1 MDPFGG
7 GDEQLRV
14 WTSARIQA
22 VSVPVD
28 REAEY
33 FMTEK
38 RSGLPVLG
46 FADQRSFEKWL
57 AAQLADAVG
66 VWIKFAK
73 KAATTAKLTK
83 AEAIEAALCHGWI
96 DGKLEKYDDQHWLVR
111 FTPRTSRSKW
121 SALNRNKA
129 LALIK
134 AGRMRPAGLAQI
146 EAAKA
151 DGRWEGAYA
160 PTSQAEVPAD
170 LQKVLDNNP
179 KASAFFATLNS
190 RNRYAILYRIG
201 NVKKAET
208 RARKIAEFVAMLE
221 RGETIHG

>member
-1 MDPFGG
+1 
-7 GDEQLRV
+7 
-14 WTSARIQA
+14 
-22 VSVPVD
+22 
-28 REAEY
+28 
-33 FMTEK
+33 MTEK

-46 FADQRSFEKWL
+46 FSDQRSFERWL
-57 AAQLADAVG
+57 ASQPADAAG
-66 VWIKFAK
+66 VWIKFARQ
-73 KAATTAKLTK
+73 AATAKLTK
-83 AEAIEAALCHGWI
+83 AEAIDAALCHGWI

-121 SALNRNKA
+121 SVLNRNKA

-134 AGRMRPAGLAQI
+134 QGRMRPAGLAHI

-151 DGRWEGAYA
+151 DGRWQRAYA
-160 PTSQAEVPAD
+160 PASQAEVPVD
-170 LQKVLDNNP
+170 LRKALDNNP

>member
-1 MDPFGG
+1 M
-7 GDEQLRV
+7 RV
-14 WTSARIQA
+14 WTSARIRA

-28 REAEY
+28 RQAGL

-46 FADQRSFEKWL
+46 FADQRSFERWL
-57 AAQLADAVG
+57 AAQPADAVG

-73 KAATTAKLTK
+73 KAATRAKLTK
-83 AEAIEAALCHGWI
+83 TEAIDAALCHGWI
-96 DGKLEKYDDQHWLVR
+96 DGKLEKYDNQHWLVR
-111 FTPRTSRSKW
+111 FTPRKSRSKW
-121 SALNRNKA
+121 SALNRNRA
-129 LALIK
+129 LTLIK
-134 AGRMRPAGLAQI
+134 EGRMRPAGFAQI

-160 PTSQAEVPAD
+160 PASRAEVPID
-170 LQKVLDNNP
+170 LQKALDNNP

>member
-1 MDPFGG
+1 
-7 GDEQLRV
+7 LRV
-14 WTSARIQA
+14 WTSARIRA

-28 REAEY
+28 REAGL

-46 FADQRSFEKWL
+46 FADQRSLERWL
-57 AAQLADAVG
+57 AAQPADAVG

-73 KAATTAKLTK
+73 KAATRAKLTK
-83 AEAIEAALCHGWI
+83 TEAIDAALCHGWI
-96 DGKLEKYDDQHWLVR
+96 DGKLEKYDNQHWLVR
-111 FTPRTSRSKW
+111 FTPRKSRSKW
-121 SALNRNKA
+121 SALNRNRA
-129 LALIK
+129 L
-134 AGRMRPAGLAQI
+134 RPAGFVQI
-146 EAAKA
+146 EAAEA

-160 PTSQAEVPAD
+160 PASRAEVPID
-170 LQKVLDNNP
+170 LQKALDNNP

-208 RARKIAEFVAMLE
+208 KARKIAEFVAMLE

>member
-1 MDPFGG
+1 
-7 GDEQLRV
+7 
-14 WTSARIQA
+14 
-22 VSVPVD
+22 
-28 REAEY
+28 
-33 FMTEK
+33 
-38 RSGLPVLG
+38 LPVLG
-46 FADQRSFEKWL
+46 FADQRSLERWL
-57 AAQLADAVG
+57 AAQPPDAVG

-73 KAATTAKLTK
+73 KAATRAKLTK
-83 AEAIEAALCHGWI
+83 AKAIDAALCHGWI
-96 DGKLEKYDDQHWLVR
+96 DVKLERYDDQHW
-111 FTPRTSRSKW
+111 SKW
-121 SALNRNKA
+121 SALNRNRA
-129 LALIK
+129 LTLIK
-134 AGRMRPAGLAQI
+134 EGRMRPAGFAQI

-160 PTSQAEVPAD
+160 PASRAEVPID
-170 LQKVLDNNP
+170 LQKALDNNP